1 MKYPMFAAVLAAG
14 LSACAGTPDPL
25 TAEEAGV
32 EKICREAPMVGSN
45 IIKRECL
52 TAKQWAIRDEEDRAR
67 NVGLYDNSKKDG
79 NPATM

>member
-1 MKYPMFAAVLAAG
+1 MKYPIFAAILAAC
-14 LSACAGTPDPL
+14 LSACAGSPAQL
-25 TAEEAGV
+25 SAEEEGV
-32 EKICREAPMVGSN
+32 EKECRAAPMPGSN

-67 NVGLYDNSKKDG
+67 NVGLYDNSKQDG

>member
-1 MKYPMFAAVLAAG
+1 MKYPIFAAILAAC
-14 LSACAGTPDPL
+14 LSACAGVPAEA
-25 TAEEAGV
+25 TAEEADV
-32 EKICREAPMVGSN
+32 EKVCREAPMPGSN

-67 NVGLYDNSKKDG
+67 NVGLYDNSKQDG

>member
-1 MKYPMFAAVLAAG
+1 MKYPMLVAVLALG
-14 LSACAGTPDPL
+14 LSGCAGTPKEVA
-25 TAEEAGV
+25 AEVPDA
-32 EKICREAPMVGSN
+32 EKECREAKLPGSN

-52 TAKQWAIRDEEDRAR
+52 TAKEWAIRDEQDRAR

>member
-1 MKYPMFAAVLAAG
+1 MKHAWLAAIFAAALAG
-14 LSACAGTPDPL
+14 CAGVPEPVSE
-25 TAEEAGV
+25 EEANAPK
-32 EKICREAPMVGSN
+32 ECREAPMPGSN